1 MAAKIYRINYKSD
14 FVLRL
19 QCDAGWGVPFCI
31 KFWTK
36 GNAQQAFYAG
46 YDGETY
52 TNCYMGDT
60 PDVLVVTF
68 DDHQM
73 GVGELFL
80 QVGYHLTAADFPTG
94 VEDEVLN
101 QQQVK
106 VLDPDTGEEC
116 VVLLDFQGDTA
127 PDIQYSLPAYAN
139 EAQRIANEEQ
149 RIANEEQ
156 RISNEQQRIRNEE
169 GRISA
174 EETRQSHELQRIRN
188 EETRIEEFAQLK
200 SAAIA
205 ATDAAT
211 DAASLANEKAQLA
224 ADKAALAQSAAT
236 LANEKAQLADDKA
249 ALANEK
255 AQLAN
260 DKAALAQQK
269 ADYAQEKGDYAK
281 EQGDYAKEQGD
292 YAKEQA
298 EAASELQQKL
308 EAGEVVPALAGNLQ
322 SWAERGT
329 LPTED
334 EWEGVVR
341 TSGGD
346 LSIVSNQGAEL
357 ISIKAGAGQF
367 KATALQA
374 TGFNLLH
381 NAVAVGSGYYFLV
394 PKMTFG
400 TFGTAEEPNGILFT
414 DNNHNN
420 LKPTVYFKPLSGG
433 MPTSITDGSAC
444 TYTDSNG
451 YRFYTTPQAGYLIVS
466 GITFANT
473 CAHIAWSMRYDEFIS
488 PTDAADAG
496 SSVALTSVIAAIHNY
511 GYMIGVVSAGVL
523 VSDTIERTSAT
534 AVKWT
539 RNCDRVVP
547 TWTNTDNGDGT
558 YTHTATITA
567 MKANGGAALDGKVLT
582 VTGQSVS
589 YADDTATGSTD
600 YVRYELAT
608 PATGTA
614 SLATHLSI
622 EDFGLEEFTGA
633 EGSAVVKMQYYA
645 NYADILAL
653 IAQLKMAVAVK
664 DIASNKARVEHAE
677 LEIAASQEYDL
688 PGLPTMQGQPIKL
701 FGAGTPQ
708 EAIVPDNWIQFADGG
723 FDWNGLPST
732 LGQEYINTS
741 VNSAGHYTA
750 VRDGNN
756 LKWVNS

>member
-1 MAAKIYRINYKSD
+1 MAAKIYRINYKND
-14 FVLRL
+14 FILTL
-19 QCDAGWGVPFCI
+19 TSDAGWTTPFCI
-31 KFWTK
+31 KFWT
-36 GNAQQAFYAG
+36 GAPAMAYYAG
-46 YDGETY
+46 WDGETY
-52 TNCYMGDT
+52 THCAYDPAEPT
-60 PDVLVVTF
+60 KLQVQF
-68 DDHQM
+68 DDHHLP
-73 GVGELFL
+73 VGDLKF
-80 QVGYHLTAADFPTG
+80 QIGYHFTVADFPNDT
-94 VEDEVLN
+94 EDEVIN
-101 QQQVK
+101 PANITVEINGETYQVM
-106 VLDPDTGEEC
+106 LDFTGE
-116 VVLLDFQGDTA
+116 TA
-127 PDIQYSLPAYAN
+127 PEIEFALPAYAN
-139 EAQRIANEEQ
+139 EQQRIANE
-149 RIANEEQ
+149 
-156 RISNEQQRIRNEE
+156 QQRE
-169 GRISA
+169 
-174 EETRQSHELQRIRN
+174 Q
-188 EETRIEEFAQLK
+188 EFAQMQQDFSQMQQESREATEGAENVNAQLNGTTLTVTNREGVSTSSNMQGPQGEK
-200 SAAIA
+200 GDEGEVGPTGPQGPQGPA
-205 ATDAAT
+205 ATIAVGTTTTGAPGTPAEVTNSGTSGAAVL
-211 DAASLANEKAQLA
+211 DFVIPQGAKG
-224 ADKAALAQSAAT
+224 DKG
-236 LANEKAQLADDKA
+236 DKGDTGEVTEEELEA
-249 ALANEK
+249 IVDGTRPVALAN
-255 AQLAN
+255 
-260 DKAALAQQK
+260 
-269 ADYAQEKGDYAK
+269 
-281 EQGDYAKEQGD
+281 
-292 YAKEQA
+292 
-298 EAASELQQKL
+298 
-308 EAGEVVPALAGNLQ
+308 NLT

-367 KATALQA
+367 KATALKA

-381 NAVAVGSGYYFLV
+381 DAVAMGTGYYFLV
-394 PKMTFG
+394 PKLVFG
-400 TFGTAEEPNGILFT
+400 TFGTAEEANGVLFT
-414 DNNHNN
+414 DNNHDN

-433 MPTSITDGSAC
+433 VPTSVTDGSAC

-582 VTGQSVS
+582 VTGQSIS
-589 YADDTATGSTD
+589 YTDDTVTGSTD

-664 DIASNKARVEHAE
+664 DIASNKVRVEHAE

-688 PGLPTMQGQPIKL
+688 PGLPTMQGQPMKL

>member
-1 MAAKIYRINYKSD
+1 VEYQVMLD
-14 FVLRL
+14 F
-19 QCDAGWGVPFCI
+19 
-31 KFWTK
+31 T
-36 GNAQQAFYAG
+36 
-46 YDGETY
+46 GET
-52 TNCYMGDT
+52 
-60 PDVLVVTF
+60 
-68 DDHQM
+68 
-73 GVGELFL
+73 
-80 QVGYHLTAADFPTG
+80 
-94 VEDEVLN
+94 
-101 QQQVK
+101 
-106 VLDPDTGEEC
+106 
-116 VVLLDFQGDTA
+116 A
-127 PDIQYSLPAYAN
+127 PEIEFALPAYAN
-139 EAQRIANEEQ
+139 EQQRIANE
-149 RIANEEQ
+149 
-156 RISNEQQRIRNEE
+156 QQRE
-169 GRISA
+169 
-174 EETRQSHELQRIRN
+174 Q
-188 EETRIEEFAQLK
+188 EFAQMQQDFSQMQQESGEATEGAENVNAQLNGTTLTVTNREGVSISSDVQGPQGEK
-200 SAAIA
+200 GDEGDVGPTGPQGPQGPA
-205 ATDAAT
+205 ATIAVGTTTTGAPGTPAEVTNSGTSGAAVL
-211 DAASLANEKAQLA
+211 DFVIPQGAKG
-224 ADKAALAQSAAT
+224 DKG
-236 LANEKAQLADDKA
+236 DKGDTGEVTEEELEA
-249 ALANEK
+249 IVDGTRPVALAN
-255 AQLAN
+255 
-260 DKAALAQQK
+260 
-269 ADYAQEKGDYAK
+269 
-281 EQGDYAKEQGD
+281 
-292 YAKEQA
+292 
-298 EAASELQQKL
+298 
-308 EAGEVVPALAGNLQ
+308 NLT

-346 LSIVSNQGAEL
+346 LSIVSSQGAEL

-367 KATALQA
+367 KATALKA

-381 NAVAVGSGYYFLV
+381 DAIAVGTGYYFLV
-394 PKMTFG
+394 PKMVFG
-400 TFGTAEEPNGILFT
+400 TFGTAEEANGVLFT
-414 DNNHNN
+414 DNNHDN

-433 MPTSITDGSAC
+433 APTSVTDGSAC

-473 CAHIAWSMRYDEFIS
+473 CAHIAWSMRYDEFVS

-511 GYMIGVVSAGVL
+511 GCMIGVVSAGVL

-547 TWTNTDNGDGT
+547 TWTNTDNGDGA

-589 YADDTATGSTD
+589 YTDDTVTGSTD

-614 SLATHLSI
+614 SLSTHLSI

-688 PGLPTMQGQPIKL
+688 PELPTMQGQPMKL

>member
-14 FVLRL
+14 FILTL
-19 QCDAGWGVPFCI
+19 TSDAGWTTPFCI
-31 KFWTK
+31 KFWT
-36 GNAQQAFYAG
+36 GAPAMAYYAG
-46 YDGETY
+46 WDGETY
-52 TNCYMGDT
+52 THCAYDPAEPT
-60 PDVLVVTF
+60 KLVVQF
-68 DDHQM
+68 DDHHLP
-73 GVGELFL
+73 VGDLKF
-80 QVGYHLTAADFPTG
+80 QIGYHFTVADFPNDT
-94 VEDEVLN
+94 EDEVIN
-101 QQQVK
+101 PANITVEVNGEAYQVM
-106 VLDPDTGEEC
+106 LDFTGE
-116 VVLLDFQGDTA
+116 TA
-127 PDIQYSLPAYAN
+127 PEIEFALPAYAN
-139 EAQRIANEEQ
+139 EQQRIANE
-149 RIANEEQ
+149 
-156 RISNEQQRIRNEE
+156 QQRE
-169 GRISA
+169 
-174 EETRQSHELQRIRN
+174 Q
-188 EETRIEEFAQLK
+188 EFAQMQQDFSQMQQESGEATEGAENVNAQLNGTTLTVTNREGVSTSSDVQGPQGEK
-200 SAAIA
+200 GDEGDVGPTGPQGPQGPA
-205 ATDAAT
+205 ATIAVGTTTTGAPGTPAEVTNSGTSGAAVL
-211 DAASLANEKAQLA
+211 DFVIPQGAKG
-224 ADKAALAQSAAT
+224 DKG
-236 LANEKAQLADDKA
+236 DKGDTGEVTEEELEA
-249 ALANEK
+249 VVDGTRPVALAN
-255 AQLAN
+255 
-260 DKAALAQQK
+260 
-269 ADYAQEKGDYAK
+269 
-281 EQGDYAKEQGD
+281 
-292 YAKEQA
+292 
-298 EAASELQQKL
+298 
-308 EAGEVVPALAGNLQ
+308 NLT

-357 ISIKAGAGQF
+357 ISIMAGAGQF

-381 NAVAVGSGYYFLV
+381 DAIAVGTGYYFLV
-394 PKMTFG
+394 PKMVFG
-400 TFGTAEEPNGILFT
+400 TFGTAEEANGVLFT
-414 DNNHNN
+414 DNNHDN

-433 MPTSITDGSAC
+433 VPTSVTDGSAC

-511 GYMIGVVSAGVL
+511 GYMIGVMSAGVL
-523 VSDTIERTSAT
+523 VGDTIERTSAT

-582 VTGQSVS
+582 VTGQSIS
-589 YADDTATGSTD
+589 YTDDTVAGSTD

-622 EDFGLEEFTGA
+622 EDFGLEEFMGA

-688 PGLPTMQGQPIKL
+688 PGLPTMQGQPMKL

-708 EAIVPDNWIQFADGG
+708 ESIVPDNWIQFADGG

>member
-1 MAAKIYRINYKSD
+1 MAAKIFRVNYKSD
-14 FVLRL
+14 FILTL
-19 QCDAGWGVPFCI
+19 TSDAGWTTPFCI
-31 KFWTK
+31 KFWT
-36 GNAQQAFYAG
+36 GEPALAYYAG
-46 YDGETY
+46 WDGETY
-52 TNCYMGDT
+52 THCAYNPAEPT
-60 PDVLVVTF
+60 KLVVQF
-68 DDHQM
+68 DDHHLP
-73 GVGELFL
+73 VGDLKF
-80 QVGYHLTAADFPTG
+80 QIGYHFTVADFPNDT
-94 VEDEVLN
+94 EDEVIN
-101 QQQVK
+101 PASIVTEINGEEYQVM
-106 VLDPDTGEEC
+106 LDFTGE
-116 VVLLDFQGDTA
+116 TA
-127 PDIQYSLPAYAN
+127 PEIEFALPAYAN
-139 EAQRIANEEQ
+139 EQQRIANE
-149 RIANEEQ
+149 
-156 RISNEQQRIRNEE
+156 QQRE
-169 GRISA
+169 
-174 EETRQSHELQRIRN
+174 Q
-188 EETRIEEFAQLK
+188 EFAQMQQDFSQMQQESREATEGAENVNAQLNGTTLTVTNRQGVSTSK
-200 SAAIA
+200 SVQGPQGEKGDKGDTGPQGPQGSQGPA
-205 ATDAAT
+205 ATIAVGTTTTGAPGTPAKVTNSGTSGAAVL
-211 DAASLANEKAQLA
+211 DFIIPQGAKG
-224 ADKAALAQSAAT
+224 DKG
-236 LANEKAQLADDKA
+236 DKGDTGEVTEEELEA
-249 ALANEK
+249 VVDGTRPVALAN
-255 AQLAN
+255 
-260 DKAALAQQK
+260 
-269 ADYAQEKGDYAK
+269 
-281 EQGDYAKEQGD
+281 
-292 YAKEQA
+292 
-298 EAASELQQKL
+298 
-308 EAGEVVPALAGNLQ
+308 NLT

-367 KATALQA
+367 KATALKA

-381 NAVAVGSGYYFLV
+381 DAVAVGTGYYFLV
-394 PKMTFG
+394 PKLVFG
-400 TFGTAEEPNGILFT
+400 TFGTAEEANGVLFT
-414 DNNHNN
+414 DNNNDN

-433 MPTSITDGSAC
+433 VPTSVTDGSAC

-466 GITFANT
+466 GITFADT

-511 GYMIGVVSAGVL
+511 GHMIGVMSAGVL
-523 VSDTIERTSAT
+523 VGDTIERISAT

-547 TWTNTDNGDGT
+547 TWTNTDNGDET

-589 YADDTATGSTD
+589 YADDAATGSTD

-614 SLATHLSI
+614 SLTTHLNI

-688 PGLPTMQGQPIKL
+688 PGLPTMQGQPMKL

>member
-14 FVLRL
+14 FVLTL
-19 QCDAGWGVPFCI
+19 TSDAGWTTPFCI
-31 KFWTK
+31 KFWT
-36 GNAQQAFYAG
+36 GAPSIAYYAG
-46 YDGETY
+46 WDGETY
-52 TNCYMGDT
+52 THCAYDPEEPT
-60 PDVLVVTF
+60 KLVVQF
-68 DDHQM
+68 DDHHLP
-73 GVGELFL
+73 VGDLKF
-80 QVGYHLTAADFPTG
+80 QIGYHFAVADFPNDT
-94 VEDEVLN
+94 EDEVIN
-101 QQQVK
+101 PANITVEVNGEEYQVM
-106 VLDPDTGEEC
+106 LDFTGE
-116 VVLLDFQGDTA
+116 TA
-127 PDIQYSLPAYAN
+127 PEIEFALPAYAN
-139 EAQRIANEEQ
+139 EQQRIANE
-149 RIANEEQ
+149 
-156 RISNEQQRIRNEE
+156 QQRE
-169 GRISA
+169 
-174 EETRQSHELQRIRN
+174 Q
-188 EETRIEEFAQLK
+188 EFAQMQQDFSQMQQESGEATEGAENVNAQLNGTTLTVTNREGVSISSDVQGPQGEK
-200 SAAIA
+200 GDEGDVGPTGPQGPQGPA
-205 ATDAAT
+205 ATIAVGTTTTGAPGTPAEVTNSGTSGAAVL
-211 DAASLANEKAQLA
+211 DFVIPQGAKG
-224 ADKAALAQSAAT
+224 DKG
-236 LANEKAQLADDKA
+236 DKGDTGEVTEEELEA
-249 ALANEK
+249 IVDGTRPVALAN
-255 AQLAN
+255 
-260 DKAALAQQK
+260 
-269 ADYAQEKGDYAK
+269 
-281 EQGDYAKEQGD
+281 
-292 YAKEQA
+292 
-298 EAASELQQKL
+298 
-308 EAGEVVPALAGNLQ
+308 NLT

-346 LSIVSNQGAEL
+346 LSIVSSQGAEL

-367 KATALQA
+367 KATALKA

-381 NAVAVGSGYYFLV
+381 DAVAVGTGYYFLV
-394 PKMTFG
+394 PKMVFG
-400 TFGTAEEPNGILFT
+400 TFGTAEEANGVLFT
-414 DNNHNN
+414 DNNHDN
-420 LKPTVYFKPLSGG
+420 LKPTVYFKPLSDGV
-433 MPTSITDGSAC
+433 PTSVTDGSVC
-444 TYTDSNG
+444 TYTDSNS

-523 VSDTIERTSAT
+523 VSDTIERISST

-589 YADDTATGSTD
+589 YTDDTATGSTD

-614 SLATHLSI
+614 SLSTHLSI

-677 LEIAASQEYDL
+677 LEIAASQEYNL
-688 PGLPTMQGQPIKL
+688 PGLPTIQGQPMKL
-701 FGAGTPQ
+701 FGTGTPQ